1 MSAVAAG
8 GAAEKVYASLTE
20 HSLFLQK
27 SVVVCKVLVMSHCT
41 YQLSFSQEGV
51 KVGQQV
57 LAVSDPV
64 NESQLLSLREK
75 PSKMALM
82 RAINNR
88 RYPEVELSFTPNV
101 ASVAQGIIDNAGGQA
116 PVLHTLPS

>member
-1 MSAVAAG
+1 MSRTCSDV
-8 GAAEKVYASLTE
+8 K
-20 HSLFLQK
+20 
-27 SVVVCKVLVMSHCT
+27 CT
-41 YQLSFSQEGV
+41 YWLSIYQEGV

-75 PSKMALM
+75 PSKLALM

-101 ASVAQGIIDNAGGQA
+101 ASVAQGIIDKAGGQNS
-116 PVLHTLPS
+116 VLHALRLWQKPSINSVAFCHFVTNSL